1 LVVIVVAI
9 ICIKFLKQIINRFLI
24 NWCLF
29 KKLLVETAS
38 LITRLCILQD
48 HQVLPV
54 PRDFRE
60 CGVNQGSQD
69 LQDNQ
74 EPQAPE
80 GYQGLLG
87 KM

>member
-1 LVVIVVAI
+1 MILY
-9 ICIKFLKQIINRFLI
+9 FL
-24 NWCLF
+24 
-29 KKLLVETAS
+29 KKLLAETAS
-38 LITRLCILQD
+38 SNTRLRILQD
-48 HQVLPV
+48 QRVLPV

-60 CGVNQGSQD
+60 FVVSQASQD

-80 GYQGLLG
+80 GYQVLLG